1 MPELPEHVP
10 DPNPPIVKWTKKD
23 GVLEKET
30 THKNPV
36 VRIESHNI
44 KELQS
49 KIDKIDGVIAQWE
62 AKKVPFQSKIDKY
75 EELTG

>member
-1 MPELPEHVP
+1 MTKLPEHIP

-23 GVLEKET
+23 GVLKKET
-30 THKNPV
+30 THVKPKV
-36 VRIESHNI
+36 HTESYNI

>member
-1 MPELPEHVP
+1 MPKIPEHVP
-10 DPNPPIVKWTKKD
+10 DSNPPIVKWTKKD

-30 THKNPV
+30 THKDPV
-36 VRIESHNI
+36 VHIESHNI